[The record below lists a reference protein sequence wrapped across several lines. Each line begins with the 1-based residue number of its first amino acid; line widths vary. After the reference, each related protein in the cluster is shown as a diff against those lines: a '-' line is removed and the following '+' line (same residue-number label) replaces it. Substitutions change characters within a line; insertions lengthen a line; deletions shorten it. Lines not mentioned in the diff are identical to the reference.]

1 MPLTDNVAS
10 AIQTTPRRPPVA
22 TRAGAKASGLPDFA
36 EFNLLVGAIYQGA
49 MESPPWQTALQLWR
63 DSLQASHVTLMLRPP
78 SPENV
83 GVMIN
88 TGSVT
93 AQGVESYET
102 HFFALDPFV
111 RLTEGD
117 VVSAEEVLG
126 KQWLQSTVYQ
136 DYLKPLDVRH
146 LLGADIYTKDG
157 IECRLRITRGHDA
170 QPFSEADKDLCRLLL
185 PHLKR
190 SIQLHAQLDFLE
202 CERALFAG
210 AVNRLQLGM
219 VSFDQNGVVL
229 ETNPEARRILNEK
242 DGIWLTGNN
251 LCLDNSQESRDL
263 QRMLRQ
269 AMSGATHNE
278 GPGMIEAMP
287 VTRPSGRAKLGV
299 LIKAVPMGE
308 PQIYA
313 DWERDFA
320 GAMALLADS
329 HTRLGGGGSGH
340 RFEWSQL
347 PPPSSRQRPLML
359 AGGLTPET
367 VGDAIRNVRPWA
379 VDVSS
384 GIESG
389 TKGVKDHRKMRAF
402 VDAEIKPLQAQDDN
416 ERFFDHRRSEL
427 AEDDARLAIRTL
439 PENFDRSRIV
449 TVIETIVLFTAVLYM
464 FCNLVADI
472 LYAALNPLLGAA
484 NVARPPPKF
493 ASNAAC
499 PVAKSPV
506 HWNARAG
513 SAYSNRTRNP
523 RTAQWSAWSDS
534 PNSLL
539 PSAIRVEKGADGQW
553 QANPKDF
560 HLLTRLSTE
569 LGEPLR

>member
-1 MPLTDNVAS
+1 MSLRENMATA
-10 AIQTTPRRPPVA
+10 TRTPSGRPPMAIRSVSE
-22 TRAGAKASGLPDFA
+22 RPNHPDFS
-36 EFNLLVGAIYQGA
+36 EFNQLVGAIYQGA

-63 DSLQASHVTLMLRPP
+63 DSLHAAHVTLMLRPP
-78 SPENV
+78 SLENV

-111 RLTEGD
+111 RLTEGE

-136 DYLKPLDVRH
+136 EYLKPLDIRH

-157 IECRLRITRGHDA
+157 IECRLRITRSHDA
-170 QPFSEADKDLCRLLL
+170 KPFSESDKSLCRLLL

-219 VSFDQNGVVL
+219 VSFDQNGTVL

-299 LIKAVPMGE
+299 LIKAVPMGQFSE
-308 PQIYA
+308 SKQRPA
-313 DWERDFA
+313 VVVFLRDPESNAVQPSQEMVRRLFGLTRMEA
-320 GAMALLADS
+320 QLALLLAD
-329 HTRLGGGGSGH
+329 
-340 RFEWSQL
+340 
-347 PPPSSRQRPLML
+347 
-359 AGGLTPET
+359 GLTLDE
-367 VGDAIRNVRPWA
+367 AAEKMNVRRNTA
-379 VDVSS
+379 RTHLRS
-384 GIESG
+384 IFCK
-389 TKGVKDHRKMRAF
+389 TGVTRQTML
-402 VDAEIKPLQAQDDN
+402 V
-416 ERFFDHRRSEL
+416 
-427 AEDDARLAIRTL
+427 RLL
-439 PENFDRSRIV
+439 LNS
-449 TVIETIVLFTAVLYM
+449 VIS
-464 FCNLVADI
+464 
-472 LYAALNPLLGAA
+472 LG
-484 NVARPPPKF
+484 
-493 ASNAAC
+493 
-499 PVAKSPV
+499 
-506 HWNARAG
+506 
-513 SAYSNRTRNP
+513 
-523 RTAQWSAWSDS
+523 
-534 PNSLL
+534 
-539 PSAIRVEKGADGQW
+539 
-553 QANPKDF
+553 
-560 HLLTRLSTE
+560 
-569 LGEPLR
+569 

>member
-1 MPLTDNVAS
+1 MSATMAS
-10 AIQTTPRRPPVA
+10 ATQTAPRRPAVVA
-22 TRAGAKASGLPDFA
+22 KAGAKPSGLPDFA

-63 DSLQASHVTLMLRPP
+63 NSLQASHVTLMLRPP

-111 RLTEGD
+111 RLAEGD

-136 DYLKPLDVRH
+136 EYLKPLDVRH

-202 CERALFAG
+202 CERSLFAG

-263 QRMLRQ
+263 QTMLRH
-269 AMSGATHNE
+269 AMSGATHNA

-299 LIKAVPMGE
+299 LIKAVPMGQFSE
-308 PQIYA
+308 SKQRPA
-313 DWERDFA
+313 VVVFLRDPESNAAQPSQELVRRLFGLTRMEA
-320 GAMALLADS
+320 QLALLLAD
-329 HTRLGGGGSGH
+329 
-340 RFEWSQL
+340 
-347 PPPSSRQRPLML
+347 
-359 AGGLTPET
+359 GLTLDE
-367 VGDAIRNVRPWA
+367 AAEKMNVRRNTA
-379 VDVSS
+379 RTHLRS
-384 GIESG
+384 IFCK
-389 TKGVKDHRKMRAF
+389 TGVTRQTML
-402 VDAEIKPLQAQDDN
+402 V
-416 ERFFDHRRSEL
+416 
-427 AEDDARLAIRTL
+427 RLL
-439 PENFDRSRIV
+439 LNS
-449 TVIETIVLFTAVLYM
+449 VIS
-464 FCNLVADI
+464 
-472 LYAALNPLLGAA
+472 LG
-484 NVARPPPKF
+484 
-493 ASNAAC
+493 
-499 PVAKSPV
+499 
-506 HWNARAG
+506 
-513 SAYSNRTRNP
+513 
-523 RTAQWSAWSDS
+523 
-534 PNSLL
+534 
-539 PSAIRVEKGADGQW
+539 
-553 QANPKDF
+553 
-560 HLLTRLSTE
+560 
-569 LGEPLR
+569 